1 MCKRSIF
8 KLLIKLT
15 KECNSV
21 NNRLIKQFDGCPMCG
36 PISVVFADIYLCKM
50 EDDTVAATKPIFYK
64 QYVDDTDVRRKNN
77 TKDELFEKLN
87 RDIIPLF

>member
-1 MCKRSIF
+1 
-8 KLLIKLT
+8 
-15 KECNSV
+15 
-21 NNRLIKQFDGCPMCG
+21 MCG

-64 QYVDDTDVRRKNN
+64 QYVDDTYVRRKNN

-87 RDIIPLF
+87 RDIIPLFQLKFTHGLKSSPFFRVVRFY